1 MKISGKLLCFLSA
14 LIFILV
20 ATYAATRLLTIKNE
34 GMMVC
39 STKGIMRFENMED
52 ENVNGNIHFSFG
64 ANGKGSIVVEGYTT
78 SKAGWLYLQR
88 YVKFDYTT
96 KRVSPPSVTILSVNG
111 SLVPP
116 QLMSLPMLFLI
127 ILCVKCQ
134 IVMMDYLLM
143 HKS

>member
-1 MKISGKLLCFLSA
+1 MA
-14 LIFILV
+14 
-20 ATYAATRLLTIKNE
+20 
-34 GMMVC
+34 
-39 STKGIMRFENMED
+39 
-52 ENVNGNIHFSFG
+52 
-64 ANGKGSIVVEGYTT
+64 KGSIIVVEGYTT